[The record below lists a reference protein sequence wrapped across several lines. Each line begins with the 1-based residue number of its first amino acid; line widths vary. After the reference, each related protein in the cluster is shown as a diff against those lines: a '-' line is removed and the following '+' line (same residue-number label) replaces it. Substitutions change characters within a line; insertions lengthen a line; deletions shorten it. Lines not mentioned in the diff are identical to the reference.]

1 MCKETSRTQT
11 AVVRYHVH
19 LIDERIH
26 GWKPHNTINTRLAP
40 SSTSSHLCVHAMLLL
55 RMRMRMR
62 MRMKMVGKV
71 NRKGEPTPFFCVL
84 PYSDLQS
91 KKDYDSKDRK
101 QRGWGADRLQ
111 SRWLIG
117 RPWEGILNIE
127 NIATPFSWVNI
138 KSSDWRRWKGFC
150 QCTATTGIPTR

>member
-26 GWKPHNTINTRLAP
+26 GWKPHNTINTRLAS

-55 RMRMRMR
+55 RMRM
-62 MRMKMVGKV
+62 KMEGKV

-84 PYSDLQS
+84 IYSDLQS
-91 KKDYDSKDRK
+91 KKYYDSKDGK

-117 RPWEGILNIE
+117 GPWEGILNIE
-127 NIATPFSWVNI
+127 NIATPFS
-138 KSSDWRRWKGFC
+138 
-150 QCTATTGIPTR
+150 